1 MTENL
6 NLHTVTTVDT
16 RPFRKLVMT
25 IGELPTSF
33 IESMTY
39 YELLAWF
46 TNYLETVIIPTVNNN
61 GEAVEELQEKY
72 VELKNDT
79 ETEISSFETEITTA
93 FNQLKDFVDNY
104 FDNLDVQ
111 EEINNKLDDMAEAG
125 TLQEIITQYINTTA
139 LWMFDNVAS
148 MKLATNFVNGS
159 FAKTLGFYGRN
170 DKGGATYKIRTK
182 TNDETANEITL
193 IALADN
199 TLIAELVLTP
209 CMNVRQF
216 GAKGDGIADDTA
228 SIQSA
233 MDNSSTVLIPAG
245 TYMVN
250 AMANEY
256 PNGALLANT
265 GNRILLDNDAKLKM
279 MTNSL
284 RVYRIIDIN
293 NVNDVEI
300 SGGTLEGDRSTHT
313 GSDGEWGHCIA
324 ISGTANNIYI
334 HDIYLKDAWGDG
346 ISVGITGSA
355 QTARVHVDNVRRNGF
370 SIVGANKFVSTDDI
384 IENTNGTSPQCGVD
398 IEPDGDT
405 WLLNNITFNN
415 LTTRNN
421 TSNGMMMYLHRANTE
436 KYKII
441 INNLQ
446 SFGDNRGLFLDIEEN
461 TDGDIDINDLYVT
474 NARNNG
480 SLFIRKRG
488 TNSTVNIYKP
498 VIENY
503 PVTLSNNVG
512 IQIEG
517 GASMANGEIYIY
529 NPTVINPIASEGVVN
544 NRAIL
549 CATLAGEGAS
559 YKNIQIIDPL
569 DLDGKTIGFAS
580 ENENV
585 IIRDNFE
592 VIKRDVDANITIS
605 GGSDMWMWNTSN
617 SYTADHSLNLSG
629 TALFPIDTELDFLNT
644 GNYKMNVRAVSQ
656 YIYPFTTDANKT
668 ITLNGKGD
676 HLRLRRI
683 SNTEWTAIISN
694 GNITHN

>member
-1 MTENL
+1 MSWNT
-6 NLHTVTTVDT
+6 HI
-16 RPFRKLVMT
+16 PKFRRFVLQNF
-25 IGELPTSF
+25 PF
-33 IESMTY
+33 IEQDFDALTD
-39 YELLAWF
+39 YELICKVIE
-46 TNYLETVIIPTVNNN
+46 YLNTVITSQNEVITEVGRFETDVNTEIDTFETNITNN
-61 GEAVEELQEKY
+61 FNRLEGLFN
-72 VELKNDT
+72 ELK
-79 ETEISSFETEITTA
+79 SY
-93 FNQLKDFVDNY
+93 VDNY
-104 FDNLDVQ
+104 FENLDVQ
-111 EEINNKLDDMAEAG
+111 EEINNKLDDMVESG
-125 TLQEIITQYINTTA
+125 TLQEIITQYINSTA
-139 LWMFDNVAS
+139 LWMFDTVGD
-148 MKLATNFVNGS
+148 MKLATNFTNGS
-159 FAKTLGFYGRN
+159 FAKTLGYYSRD

-182 TNDETANEITL
+182 TENDVTNERTI
-193 IALADN
+193 IALNDTN
-199 TLIAELVLTP
+199 LVAEIVLTP
-209 CMNVRQF
+209 SMNVKQF
-216 GAKGDGIADDTA
+216 GAKGDGIVDDTA

-233 MDNSSTVLIPAG
+233 MDNSSTVLIPGG

-250 AMANEY
+250 ALANEY
-256 PNGALLANT
+256 PNGALIVNS
-265 GNRILLDNDAKLKM
+265 GNRIILDIDAKLKM

-284 RVYRIIDIN
+284 RTYRIFMIN
-293 NVNDVEI
+293 NVSNVEI
-300 SGGTLEGDRSTHT
+300 SGGTLEGDRVTHT

-324 ISGTANNIYI
+324 ISGSADNIYI

-346 ISVGITGSA
+346 ISVGTTGSA

-384 IENTNGTSPQCGVD
+384 IENTNGTPPQCGVD

-421 TSNGMMMYLHRANTE
+421 TSNGMLMYLHRANSE
-436 KYKII
+436 KYKIM

-461 TDGDIDINDLYVT
+461 TDGDIDINDLYIT

-488 TNSTVNIYKP
+488 TKSVVNINKP

-503 PVTLSNNVG
+503 PVTISNNVG

-549 CATLAGEGAS
+549 CATLSGEGAS
-559 YKNIQIIDPL
+559 YKNIQIIDPI
-569 DLDGKTIGFAS
+569 DLDSKTIGFAS

-585 IIRDNFE
+585 VIRDSFE

-605 GGSDMWMWNTSN
+605 GGSDMWLWNTSN
-617 SYTADHSLNLSG
+617 SYTADRSLNLSG
-629 TALFPIDTELDFLNT
+629 TALFPIGEEIDFLNT
-644 GNYKMNVRAVSQ
+644 GSYKMNIRAVSQ

-676 HLRLRRI
+676 HLKLRRI
-683 SNTEWTAIISN
+683 SNTEWTAVVST